1 MEDQNVVEVNV
12 KVMWRKTFISN
23 ESISK
28 KNENFEFL
36 KVTLIYW

>member
-1 MEDQNVVEVNV
+1 MEGQNVVEVNV
-12 KVMWRKTFISN
+12 KVMWRKTVISN

-28 KNENFEFL
+28 KNENFDFL